1 MNLNLCFLIGHNE
14 KNTASLLDISAKDAK
29 PDSTQKEVSKIKRRD
44 ILQKKKKLA
53 GAFQNCQDHKGK
65 RNCSILKKTKVM

>member
-44 ILQKKKKLA
+44 ILPKKKKNWLVH
-53 GAFQNCQDHKGK
+53 FKNVRIIKE
-65 RNCSILKKTKVM
+65 REIVLY

>member
-44 ILQKKKKLA
+44 ILQKKKKT
-53 GAFQNCQDHKGK
+53 GWCI
-65 RNCSILKKTKVM
+65 SKVSGS